1 MNSTSGTGFNLQGH
15 NLQGKMMSDIEREIE
30 LENMAAYAADATS
43 SEFDD
48 FLDGVAPACN
58 LGEACESCQ

>member
-1 MNSTSGTGFNLQGH
+1 MNSTAGTGFNLQGH
-15 NLQGKMMSDIEREIE
+15 NLQGTMMSDIEREIE
-30 LENMAAYAADATS
+30 NENLAAQADAD
-43 SEFDD
+43 DD

>member
-1 MNSTSGTGFNLQGH
+1 
-15 NLQGKMMSDIEREIE
+15 MSDIEREIE
-30 LENMAAYAADATS
+30 NEIIDAQADSDA
-43 SEFDD
+43 D

>member
-1 MNSTSGTGFNLQGH
+1 
-15 NLQGKMMSDIEREIE
+15 MSDIEREIDQE
-30 LENMAAYAADATS
+30 EIQAD
-43 SEFDD
+43 EDD

>member
-1 MNSTSGTGFNLQGH
+1 
-15 NLQGKMMSDIEREIE
+15 MMSDIEREIE